1 MKHPTLFCPIN
12 LHAIDSSKRVLSAA
26 NDYLEAFPIL
36 FGYPASRA
44 AALTWEPSIK
54 QSTMANPDPTISIAG
69 LLSSSRID
77 DVDAAQAN
85 KMIIVCEKHFL

>member
-26 NDYLEAFPIL
+26 NDYLKAFPIL

-54 QSTMANPDPTISIAG
+54 QSTMANPIQQYRSRASYQVPESTTLMLHKPT
-69 LLSSSRID
+69 R
-77 DVDAAQAN
+77 
-85 KMIIVCEKHFL
+85 